1 MVEAQ
6 LLDPELVKL
15 IGAFM
20 GSVAALIYFRP
31 INIRD
36 ALGRFV
42 FSMIVG
48 YLMYFVPIE
57 FMRGWIN
64 FDKVEGRDLL
74 AGGSMFSAL
83 VSWPIAGIFIRFATR
98 KAEG

>member
-1 MVEAQ
+1 MVESPFS
-6 LLDPELVKL
+6 DPQAVKL
-15 IGAFM
+15 LGAFM
-20 GSVAALIYFRP
+20 GAVAALIYFRP
-31 INIRD
+31 INIR
-36 ALGRFV
+36 ALCRFV
-42 FSMIVG
+42 FSLIVG

-57 FMRGWIN
+57 FMRSWIN

-83 VSWPIAGIFIRFATR
+83 VSWPIAGIFIKFATK